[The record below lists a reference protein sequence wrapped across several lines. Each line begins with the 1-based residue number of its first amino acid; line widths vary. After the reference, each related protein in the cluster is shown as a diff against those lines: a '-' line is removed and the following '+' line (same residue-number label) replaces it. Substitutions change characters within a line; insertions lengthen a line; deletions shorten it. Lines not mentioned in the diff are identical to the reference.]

1 MAISKDLKSTRE
13 RILMAALDEFAERGL
28 AGARVDQIAARAG
41 INKAMIYYHFDSKEA
56 LYDHILR
63 AQLEA
68 GVADLTQEMTETVT
82 LEDVLRTVAR
92 YHARGLRANDKI
104 SRIFLRELAAGGERI
119 QWITPNL
126 AGKEEL
132 RSKIVRLLEEGKQS
146 GKYRDI
152 DTRQA
157 IISFVGMSMFYL
169 ILGPMVNQVWG
180 IEDED
185 EFIRERIEAIVD
197 LFVHGIEAK

>member
-1 MAISKDLKSTRE
+1 MAISKDLKSSKE
-13 RILMAALDEFAERGL
+13 RILTAALDEFAERGL
-28 AGARVDQIAARAG
+28 AGARVDHIAARAG

-56 LYDHILR
+56 LYDDILR

-68 GVADLTQEMTETVT
+68 GVADLTELVTEPMT

-104 SRIFLRELAAGGERI
+104 GRIFLRELAAGGERI

-132 RSKIVRLLEEGKQS
+132 RTRIVGLVEEGKLS

-185 EFIRERIEAIVD
+185 EFIEQRIEAIVD
-197 LFVHGIEAK
+197 LFMRGLEAR

>member
-1 MAISKDLKSTRE
+1 MAISKDLKTSKE
-13 RILMAALDEFAERGL
+13 RILTAALDEFAERGL
-28 AGARVDQIAARAG
+28 AGARVDHIAARAG

-56 LYDHILR
+56 LYDDILR

-68 GVADLTQEMTETVT
+68 GVADLTELVTEPMT

-104 SRIFLRELAAGGERI
+104 GRIFLRELAAGGERI

-132 RSKIVRLLEEGKQS
+132 RTRIVGLVEEGKLS

-185 EFIRERIEAIVD
+185 EFIEQRIEAIVD
-197 LFVHGIEAK
+197 LFMHGLEAR